1 MDFFFWFQL
10 QTHKY
15 NGHLIIIDIIKMTKK
30 EKKTEKYSDDRCLTT
45 TTKTTTIKM
54 DSLCVYKYKNDDRIG
69 LIVDIRKKNP
79 KRKKEIQIEIDE

>member
-30 EKKTEKYSDDRCLTT
+30 EKKTEKYYHSDDRCLTT

-69 LIVDIRKKNP
+69 LIVDIRKKIP
-79 KRKKEIQIEIDE
+79 KERKKYR